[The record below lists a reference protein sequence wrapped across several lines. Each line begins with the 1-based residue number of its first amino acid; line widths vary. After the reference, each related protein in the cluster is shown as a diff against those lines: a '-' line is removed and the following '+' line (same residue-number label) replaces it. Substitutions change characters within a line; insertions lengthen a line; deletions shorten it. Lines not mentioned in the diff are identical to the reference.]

1 MQTSCVRS
9 GQVEIGI
16 IAHEGKEYAAIGA
29 SVVGRSLTA
38 YTKSTHGEIHLTS
51 WCGQTILACRSE
63 VVERYADGSM
73 AIMFR
78 LSGNQFIVGYA
89 FADDGMLFR
98 GELLRNGDED
108 DARYL
113 ARQLA
118 DDFAQLD
125 ADDEEAFAR
134 ALSRNIPSLI
144 PRLLLPPRLSCASGG
159 KACNFGKTPWVNSES
174 NTT

>member
-9 GQVEIGI
+9 GQVEVGI
-16 IAHEGKEYAAIGA
+16 IAHQGKEFSAIGA
-29 SVVGRSLTA
+29 SVVGSNLTA
-38 YTKSTHGEIHLTS
+38 YTRLKHSDTQLTS

-63 VVERYADGSM
+63 VVQRYADNSL

-78 LSGNQFIVGYA
+78 LTGNQFIVGYA
-89 FADDGMLFR
+89 LADDGMLFR
-98 GELLRNGDED
+98 GELLSKSDED

-125 ADDEEAFAR
+125 ADDEEAFA
-134 ALSRNIPSLI
+134 LS
-144 PRLLLPPRLSCASGG
+144 
-159 KACNFGKTPWVNSES
+159 EEQ
-174 NTT
+174 

>member
-9 GQVEIGI
+9 GQVEFGI
-16 IAHEGKEYAAIGA
+16 ITHEGNAYAAIGA

-38 YTKSTHGEIHLTS
+38 YTKRTHGEIHLTS

-63 VVERYADGSM
+63 IVERYFNDSI

-78 LSGNQFIVGYA
+78 LTANQFIVGYA
-89 FADDGMLFR
+89 LADDGMLFR

-113 ARQLA
+113 ARQLS
-118 DDFAQLD
+118 DHFVQLD
-125 ADDEEAFAR
+125 ADDAEAFSFSEEA
-134 ALSRNIPSLI
+134 
-144 PRLLLPPRLSCASGG
+144 
-159 KACNFGKTPWVNSES
+159 
-174 NTT
+174 

>member
-1 MQTSCVRS
+1 MQASCVRS
-9 GQVEIGI
+9 GQVEVGI
-16 IAHEGKEYAAIGA
+16 ISYEGNDFSAIGA

-38 YTKSTHGEIHLTS
+38 YTISTHGEIHLTS

-63 VVERYADGSM
+63 VVQRFADDSM

-78 LSGNQFIVGYA
+78 LTGNQFIVGYA
-89 FADDGMLFR
+89 LADEGMLFR

-125 ADDEEAFAR
+125 AEDEEAFA
-134 ALSRNIPSLI
+134 LS
-144 PRLLLPPRLSCASGG
+144 
-159 KACNFGKTPWVNSES
+159 EEE
-174 NTT
+174 